1 LIQEYG
7 FEEYTMKKVKEFFRY
22 LLKSKVGMA
31 GFIIVVLTVII
42 TIAAPLIA
50 PYPPESPITSEN
62 RMPPSATHLFGTDET
77 GLDIFSRVIYAGQF
91 DLTIGVVSTLLSLLI
106 GVPLG
111 LLIAYFEGF
120 FGEVTMRLMDLLQA
134 FPVFI
139 FAMALVAVLG
149 NKIENIIAAITFLN
163 APIYLRLVRSE
174 ALSYKTRP
182 FIEAAKC
189 TGNNSIRIIFTELLP
204 VSIRPAL
211 IQASVNIGSA
221 ILLTAGLSFIGAG
234 VRAPTPEWGSMI
246 FLGADSIITG
256 QWWSSFFPGIAIAWT
271 VLGFALFGDFLRKY
285 LNPERR

>member
-1 LIQEYG
+1 MANLR
-7 FEEYTMKKVKEFFRY
+7 MFFRH
-22 LLKSKVGMA
+22 LFRKRGGTI
-31 GFIIVVLTVII
+31 GFAIIVLSVTI
-42 TIAAPLIA
+42 TLAAPLIA
-50 PYPPESPITSEN
+50 PYDPESPRPSEN
-62 RMPPSATHLFGTDET
+62 RQPPSAAHWFGTDET
-77 GLDIFSRVIYAGQF
+77 GMDIYSRVIYAGRI
-91 DLTIGVVSTLLSLLI
+91 DLTIGIVSTALALCI
-106 GVPLG
+106 GVPIG
-111 LLIAYFEGF
+111 LAIAYYEGW
-120 FGEVTMRLMDLLQA
+120 FGEIVMRMMDVLQA

-139 FAMALVAVLG
+139 FAMVLVAVLG
-149 NKIENIIAAITFLN
+149 NKVENIIAAITFLN

-189 TGNNSIRIIFTELLP
+189 TGNSSISIIFRELLP
-204 VSIRPAL
+204 VSIRPVL

-256 QWWSSFFPGIAIAWT
+256 QWWSSFFPGVAIAVT
-271 VLGFALFGDFLRKY
+271 VFGFALFGDFLRDY